1 MEIIS
6 TIALITI
13 NETMIVQAI
22 SFLIFMFIL
31 NRIMIAPLRATITD
45 RSQYMEQARM
55 DVIAAKQKIA
65 DLTDQISNQENAV
78 KNEAFDLCRELE
90 MAGSKTATDII
101 SKTRQ
106 TISAEREKASREIEA
121 QITAARKSIQAEAE
135 ILTTSVMEK
144 ILSRGLG

>member
-31 NRIMIAPLRATITD
+31 NRIMIAPLRATIAD
-45 RSQYMEQARM
+45 RNQYMEQARM
-55 DVIAAKQKIA
+55 DVIAAKQKVA
-65 DLTDQISNQENAV
+65 DLTDQISNQENAA

-90 MAGSKTATDII
+90 TAGSKTATDII

-106 TISAEREKASREIEA
+106 TITAEREAASREIEA
-121 QITAARKSIQAEAE
+121 QITAARESIQAEAE
-135 ILTTSVMEK
+135 VLTISVMEK
-144 ILSRGLG
+144 ILSRGLS

>member
-13 NETMIVQAI
+13 NETLIVQAI

-31 NRIMIAPLRATITD
+31 NRIMIAPLRATIAD
-45 RSQYMEQARM
+45 RNQYMEQARM
-55 DVIAAKQKIA
+55 DVIAARQKVD
-65 DLTDQISNQENAV
+65 DLTDQISNQENTT
-78 KNEAFDLCRELE
+78 KKEAFDLCRKLE
-90 MAGSKTATDII
+90 MAGNETATDII

-106 TISAEREKASREIEA
+106 TITAEREKASRKIEA
-121 QITAARKSIQAEAE
+121 QITAARESIQAEAE

>member
-22 SFLIFMFIL
+22 SFLIFMLIL
-31 NRIMIAPLRATITD
+31 NRIMIAPLRAAIAE
-45 RSQYMEQARM
+45 RNQYMEQARM
-55 DVIAAKQKIA
+55 DVIAARQKVA
-65 DLTDQISNQENAV
+65 DLTDKILNQENAT
-78 KNEAFDLCRELE
+78 KKEAFDLCRELE
-90 MAGSKTATDII
+90 TAGSETAIDII

-121 QITAARKSIQAEAE
+121 QITAARESIQAEAE